1 MKEGRKIELAAS
13 LITFIY
19 IMKFPVSREQLRN
32 IKKGVEDEILEH
44 NIEKAIDNIKER
56 IIMHAY
62 QGTLPHLGGVSAT
75 KLKVDIHQFRIVI
88 PDKWRAIQINSSA
101 HPLAMVNLWKTH
113 FEIIKEKLTELFP
126 DVTFEIDPLK
136 TYILID
142 WS

>member
-1 MKEGRKIELAAS
+1 
-13 LITFIY
+13 
-19 IMKFPVSREQLRN
+19 MKFPVCREQLRN
-32 IKKGVEDEILEH
+32 IKKEVEDEILEH

-62 QGTLPHLGGVSAT
+62 YGLSNTQ
-75 KLKVDIHQFRIVI
+75 LKFDIPPQFRIVI
-88 PDKWRAIQINSSA
+88 PDKWLHYLQIA
-101 HPLAMVNLWKTH
+101 HPLAIVNPYRTY
-113 FEIIKEKLTELFP
+113 FEVIKGKLTELFP